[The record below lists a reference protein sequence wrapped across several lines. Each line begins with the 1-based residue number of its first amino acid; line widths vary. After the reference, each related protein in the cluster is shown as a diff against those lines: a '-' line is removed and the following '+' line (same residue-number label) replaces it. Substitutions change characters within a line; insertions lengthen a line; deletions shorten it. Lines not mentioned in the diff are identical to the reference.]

1 MPSLASSGPTSPTT
15 PSVHGHGAAR
25 RVPFTPG
32 ERLEVG
38 PVRVGKRQGRT
49 PRPNLTS
56 GKGAPMGDENAPDA
70 LGGPATVTPTPVKVR
85 EVLKRGA
92 GRAPDA
98 ALTR

>member
-1 MPSLASSGPTSPTT
+1 
-15 PSVHGHGAAR
+15 
-25 RVPFTPG
+25 
-32 ERLEVG
+32 
-38 PVRVGKRQGRT
+38 
-49 PRPNLTS
+49 
-56 GKGAPMGDENAPDA
+56 MGDENAPDA